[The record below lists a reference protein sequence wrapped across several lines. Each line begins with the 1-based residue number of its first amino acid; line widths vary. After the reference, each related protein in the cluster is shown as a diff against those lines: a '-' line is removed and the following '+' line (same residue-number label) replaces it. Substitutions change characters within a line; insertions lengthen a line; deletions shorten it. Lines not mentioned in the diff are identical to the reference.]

1 MQFDITLNMLF
12 MAYFFM
18 RYGINPID
26 WSVINI
32 NELEDTKQDLVTH
45 VWFVKS
51 KNIFFVGDNSEL

>member
-26 WSVINI
+26 WSVIDI
-32 NELEDTKQDLVTH
+32 NELEDIKQDLGTY
-45 VWFVKS
+45 
-51 KNIFFVGDNSEL
+51 L